1 MHSQPSRPRASA
13 TKPPNMILTAACA
26 SCALLLQAC
35 GATLPASPIALLE
48 LPSPPSFNTPQ
59 PAQPYS
65 KSWQTEV
72 EAWQSAVQK
81 SRERLMAMPLTP
93 R

>member
-1 MHSQPSRPRASA
+1 MHSPTSRLQASA
-13 TKPPNMILTAACA
+13 MRPLNRILTAACA

-35 GATLPASPIALLE
+35 GATLPASRSASLE
-48 LPSPPSFNTPQ
+48 LPSPPSLSTPQ

-65 KSWQTEV
+65 KSWQAEV
-72 EAWQSAVQK
+72 DAWQSAVQK
-81 SRERLMAMPLTP
+81 SREQLMATPLTP

>member
-1 MHSQPSRPRASA
+1 MHSQHSKQRASA
-13 TKPPNMILTAACA
+13 TRPHSRISIAVCA

-35 GATLPASPIALLE
+35 GATLQASPSASLE
-48 LPSPPSFNTPQ
+48 LPSPPSLSTPQ

-72 EAWQSAVQK
+72 DAWQSAVQK
-81 SRERLMAMPLTP
+81 SREQLMAMPLTS

>member
-1 MHSQPSRPRASA
+1 MS
-13 TKPPNMILTAACA
+13 
-26 SCALLLQAC
+26 
-35 GATLPASPIALLE
+35 ASPSTSLE
-48 LPSPPSFNTPQ
+48 LPSPPSLSTPQ

-72 EAWQSAVQK
+72 DGWQSAVQA
-81 SRERLMAMPLTP
+81 SRERLMATPLTP

>member
-1 MHSQPSRPRASA
+1 MHSQPSKSRASV
-13 TKPPNMILTAACA
+13 TRRHSRILIAVCA

-35 GATLPASPIALLE
+35 GATLPASRSASLE
-48 LPSPPSFNTPQ
+48 LPSLPLLSTPQ

-65 KSWQTEV
+65 KSWQIEV
-72 EAWQSAVQK
+72 DVWQSAVQS
-81 SRERLMAMPLTP
+81 SRERLMATPLTP

>member
-13 TKPPNMILTAACA
+13 TRPRSRIWTAACA

-35 GATLPASPIALLE
+35 GATLQASPSASLE
-48 LPSPPSFNTPQ
+48 LPSPPSLSTLQ

-65 KSWQTEV
+65 KSWQIEV
-72 EAWQSAVQK
+72 DAWQSAVQT
-81 SRERLMAMPLTP
+81 SRERLMATPLTP